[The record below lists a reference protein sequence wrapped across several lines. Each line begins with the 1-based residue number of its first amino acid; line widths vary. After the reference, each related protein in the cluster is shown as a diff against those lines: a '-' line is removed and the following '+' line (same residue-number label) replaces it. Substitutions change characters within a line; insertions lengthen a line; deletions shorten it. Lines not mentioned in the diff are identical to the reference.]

1 MENDISL
8 AHKFAKNVGACNTL
22 WYYSQEKM
30 GGKLRFHGFICFC
43 SCGNLLGN
51 MGSQDVLWLEAPFY
65 QGFSVS
71 LGKTHLVFFMIL
83 KKCVDLVTLS

>member
-8 AHKFAKNVGACNTL
+8 VHKFAKNVWACNTL

-43 SCGNLLGN
+43 SCVNLLGN

-65 QGFSVS
+65 HGFLNFPWQNSFGFLHDS
-71 LGKTHLVFFMIL
+71 QKM
-83 KKCVDLVTLS
+83 C